1 MTPALSI
8 VAGMLGVMLFFSF
21 ALAPLVFRVLPPEGA
36 RAYLRAAFP
45 LYFVTL
51 GIAALAACA
60 IAHAPLVRG
69 TLAACALLFAI
80 SRWWLTPR
88 INAAQDAGRRRAF
101 GWLHGASVLVNLGQI
116 GALFA
121 LLWHGAA

>member
-1 MTPALSI
+1 MSPLPSI
-8 VAGMLGVMLFFSF
+8 VAAMLGVMLFFSF

-51 GIAALAACA
+51 GLAALAACA
-60 IAHAPLVRG
+60 LAREPLVRA
-69 TLAACALLFAI
+69 TLAGCALLFAV

-101 GWLHGASVLVNLGQI
+101 GSLHGASVLVNLGQI
-116 GALFA
+116 GALIA